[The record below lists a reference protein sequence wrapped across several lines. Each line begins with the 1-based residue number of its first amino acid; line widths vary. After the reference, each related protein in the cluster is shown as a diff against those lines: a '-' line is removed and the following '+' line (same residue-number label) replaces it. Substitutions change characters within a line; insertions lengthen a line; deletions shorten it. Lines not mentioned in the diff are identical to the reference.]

1 MNWYSLVYN
10 IIYRKSDNQI
20 GSRLEIA
27 KLTVDIDIESLVIL
41 LDFDSDGFELS
52 HRFLESVGFPL
63 VNNCA
68 YFKPNTT

>member
-27 KLTVDIDIESLVIL
+27 KLTVDIESLVIL
-41 LDFDSDGFELS
+41 LVFDSDGFELS
-52 HRFLESVGFPL
+52 HRFLDSVGFPHYL
-63 VNNCA
+63 VVCTVLLFRN
-68 YFKPNTT
+68 K